1 MTIDLPALFPAN
13 LAERLGPVTTLT
25 FLSDKN
31 AM

>member
-13 LAERLGPVTTLT
+13 LAERLGRVTTLT